1 MLIIKVFFT
10 TCSHKLTHFTTFIGQ
25 MTPSSFPQVINQAD
39 NQYSKGIG
47 LYFGYILNI
56 WMFIA
61 VENPKKEVY
70 NW

>member
-1 MLIIKVFFT
+1 
-10 TCSHKLTHFTTFIGQ
+10 

-39 NQYSKGIG
+39 NQYSKGIWMD
-47 LYFGYILNI
+47 FGKILKN

-61 VENPKKEVY
+61 VENPKKEVN

>member
-1 MLIIKVFFT
+1 
-10 TCSHKLTHFTTFIGQ
+10 

-47 LYFGYILNI
+47 VDFGSILKK

-61 VENPKKEVY
+61 VENPKKVVN

>member
-1 MLIIKVFFT
+1 VSRLVGSEMCIRD
-10 TCSHKLTHFTTFIGQ
+10 S
-25 MTPSSFPQVINQAD
+25 PSSFPQVINQAD

-47 LYFGYILNI
+47 VDFGSILKK

-61 VENPKKEVY
+61 VENPKKVVN

>member
-1 MLIIKVFFT
+1 
-10 TCSHKLTHFTTFIGQ
+10 

-47 LYFGYILNI
+47 VDFGSILKNR
-56 WMFIA
+56 MFIA
-61 VENPKKEVY
+61 VENPKKEVN

>member
-1 MLIIKVFFT
+1 
-10 TCSHKLTHFTTFIGQ
+10 

-39 NQYSKGIG
+39 NQCSKEFHGN
-47 LYFGYILNI
+47 FGSILEI

-61 VENPKKEVY
+61 VENTIKEVN